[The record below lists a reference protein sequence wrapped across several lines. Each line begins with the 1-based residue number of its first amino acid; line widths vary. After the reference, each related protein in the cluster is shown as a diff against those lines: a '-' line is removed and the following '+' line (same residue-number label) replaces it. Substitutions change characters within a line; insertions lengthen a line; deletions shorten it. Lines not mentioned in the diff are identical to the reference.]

1 MCLCCIELG
10 LRSRNLW
17 TEHSSE
23 LSVES
28 LKSKGEIAQRTF
40 VFFGDSV
47 AGWDETSLAS
57 RLERALNLDPTKT
70 QGVRFLN
77 LSKPALRTSEVL
89 EGLDR
94 VLNITEPF
102 AVLLLAGKADFRSQT
117 LINRQDSALKIWTL
131 IELNI
136 DKLLGSAK
144 RRWLLTQTEL
154 LKLGFLSVS
163 TVPLPVLQHS
173 WLTQNENSQIC
184 IEYGEQLVLRMQK
197 EEPSMS
203 PDILKTLFQC
213 YLRTEQPE
221 KALAFFE
228 ALRSIAPKDETL
240 AGLVASLLTGAGRLA
255 EANRILESFDSSNKI
270 IEISRYRIKNAS
282 GEDPQKNELSQFFG
296 NLSKSSRYPEKESTR
311 QNLRKIHT
319 LLQERGIHL
328 VILQYPTEDIKNLEN
343 VFQGVNR
350 TGLSLFDT
358 NMIFSKASESSSLH
372 NYFKEDWEHLTEQGR
387 EKIIPTLS
395 EYIKRHIL

>member
-1 MCLCCIELG
+1 

-17 TEHSSE
+17 TEHNSK
-23 LSVES
+23 LSIES
-28 LKSKGEIAQRTF
+28 LKSKGEIAQRTI

-47 AGWDETSLAS
+47 AGWDETSLSS

-77 LSKPALRTSEVL
+77 LSKPALRTSEIL

-102 AVLLLAGKADFRSQT
+102 AVLILAGKADFRSQP
-117 LINRQDSALKIWTL
+117 LLNRQDSALKIWTL

-136 DKLLGSAK
+136 DKLIGSAK
-144 RRWLLTQTEL
+144 RRWLLAQVEL
-154 LKLGFLSVS
+154 LKLGFLSIS
-163 TVPLPVLQHS
+163 TAPLPVLQHS
-173 WLTQNENSQIC
+173 WLTQNNNSQIC
-184 IEYGEQLVLRMQK
+184 VEYGEPLVLRMQK
-197 EEPSMS
+197 EETSMS

-213 YLRTEQPE
+213 YLKNEQPE

-240 AGLVASLLTGAGRLA
+240 AGLLASLLTGAGRLA
-255 EANRILESFDSSNKI
+255 EANRILESFDSSNKL

-296 NLSKSSRYPEKESTR
+296 NLSKSGRYPEKESTR

-319 LLQERGIHL
+319 LLQERGIPL
-328 VILQYPTEDIKNLEN
+328 LIIQYPTEDIENLEK
-343 VFQGVNR
+343 VFREVNR

-358 NMIFSKASESSSLH
+358 NIIFSKASESSSLH
-372 NYFKEDWEHLTEQGR
+372 NYFKEDWEHLTELGK
-387 EKIIPTLS
+387 EKIVPALS
-395 EYIKRHIL
+395 EYISRHIL